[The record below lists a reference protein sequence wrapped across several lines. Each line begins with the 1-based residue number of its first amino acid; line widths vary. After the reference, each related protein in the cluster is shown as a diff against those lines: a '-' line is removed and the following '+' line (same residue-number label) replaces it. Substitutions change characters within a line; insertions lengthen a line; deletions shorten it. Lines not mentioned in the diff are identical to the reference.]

1 MVAVRI
7 CTLAWCSALCR
18 PASSARLSF
27 NRQSCA
33 HGRETAVAPGSVWW
47 IRTRGVCH
55 PWGFHFGDSMGGQP
69 LISLGSKVVMG
80 SGHWLT
86 PCWEIV

>member
-1 MVAVRI
+1 MVVVRI

-27 NRQSCA
+27 SHQSCA

-47 IRTRGVCH
+47 IRTRGVCLI
-55 PWGFHFGDSMGGQP
+55 PGGSTLVTPQGGNCIFLWGVK
-69 LISLGSKVVMG
+69 L
-80 SGHWLT
+80 
-86 PCWEIV
+86 